1 MAQHDDIQP
10 ILGELLAQVTGCDGK
25 LGLETDLLDDLAMD
39 SAQVME
45 FVMEVE
51 DRFEI
56 VIEQEK
62 LAEVRTMGQLAD
74 LVRSALP

>member
-10 ILGELLAQVTGCDGK
+10 ILGELLAQVTGYAGK
-25 LGLETDLLDDLAMD
+25 LSPETDMLDDLAMD

-74 LVRSALP
+74 IVRSTLP